1 MSAPFRP
8 LFAIGL
14 AGVPALM
21 LFLVAR
27 AAPLATN
34 ERDRPTQP
42 APPPG
47 SLITL
52 TVRYS
57 DTRREVSIYTPS
69 TYISGTA
76 TPLVF
81 ALHGA
86 SGDASVMF
94 ADNKRIV
101 AHAES
106 DGFIAVFPNGLPKPD
121 RPHSQ
126 NFYWSD
132 TVNLGYMNFLMD
144 ELSARYSVD
153 VGRIYFVGFSGGAH
167 LIYRLAGDPAISS
180 RIAGVG
186 TVAGEIGSKLTEP
199 YTSTWEIDDPSV
211 TGGLPMPA
219 ILVQGVRDRRLPIAG
234 GFDDEGEKIVV
245 GFETKIALWQHFTGA
260 LTSTPYSGGALPS
273 SVIARQW
280 LNPTTGHAVVAL
292 EDHQLAHRWPAWD
305 LMAEFWSFF
314 QSMPTR

>member
-1 MSAPFRP
+1 MSLPVRT
-8 LFAIGL
+8 LLVIGL
-14 AGVPALM
+14 AGLPVL
-21 LFLVAR
+21 LFFLVAR
-27 AAPLATN
+27 AAPAATHAL
-34 ERDRPTQP
+34 DYSSQTTPQ
-42 APPPG
+42 PG
-47 SLITL
+47 SLITI
-52 TVRYS
+52 TVSYS
-57 DTRREVSIYTPS
+57 ETRRDVSIYTPS

-76 TPLVF
+76 VPVVF

-94 ADNKRIV
+94 ADDKRIV

-106 DGFIAVFPNGLPKPD
+106 DGFIAVFPNGLPRPNK
-121 RPHSQ
+121 PHSQ
-126 NFYWSD
+126 NFFWSD
-132 TVNLGYMNFLMD
+132 PVNVGYMNFLMD

-153 VGRIYFVGFSGGAH
+153 AGRIYFVGFSGGAH
-167 LIYRLAGDPAISS
+167 LIYRLAADPMVSA
-180 RIAGVG
+180 RIAGIG

-219 ILVQGVRDRRLPIAG
+219 FLVQGVRDQRLPIAG
-234 GFDDEGEKIVV
+234 GFDDEAEKIVV

-273 SVIARQW
+273 SVIARQ
-280 LNPTTGHAVVAL
+280 LLSPTTGHAVVAL